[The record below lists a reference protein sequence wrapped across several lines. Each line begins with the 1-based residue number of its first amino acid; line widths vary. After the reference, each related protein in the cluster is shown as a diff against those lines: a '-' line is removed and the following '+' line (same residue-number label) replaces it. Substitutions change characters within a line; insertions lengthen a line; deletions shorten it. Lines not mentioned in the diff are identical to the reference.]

1 MRILHTSDWHLGA
14 RLGNQDR
21 LEDQFARVEEL
32 CVHLDEQEA
41 DLLLV
46 AGDVFDEHGAEPL
59 ARIVSR
65 LAKLL
70 TPRIEAGLTAVFI
83 PGNHDREHV
92 FPLLRGLQDL
102 VAPAAERRVI
112 FSDRPSVVRVAG
124 KDGERVQL
132 VLVPYPTPLRYDLAD
147 QRWASPDAKRQALA
161 EAVRASLQQL
171 EAAARSE
178 GRGLPTVMTGH
189 LLIRGVT
196 VGLYQLTEA
205 EDVPMEPGDLPA
217 YSYVA
222 LGHIHKAQAVGADY
236 VRYCGSLE
244 RMDRGEAA
252 DEKVALCVDV
262 TRSGLQEV
270 RPLPI
275 RATPF
280 ARVEA
285 SSETELEQAAAQLPE
300 RERTLVSLAMALR
313 REQNLGD
320 LLAMA
325 RRLFPRLY
333 EPPEVRWLDAPG
345 RPSRPSLEVN
355 RHDVSGTVRAYLR
368 EVLRGDPDET
378 ELLQL
383 AEELV
388 RAAEDAR

>member
-21 LEDQFARVEEL
+21 LEDQYARLEEL
-32 CVHLDEQEA
+32 CRHLDEQEV

-46 AGDVFDEHGAEPL
+46 AGDVFDEHRAESL
-59 ARIVSR
+59 ARIVGR

-92 FPLLRGLQDL
+92 FPLLRGLQEL
-102 VAPAAERRVI
+102 VAPGAERRVV
-112 FSDRPSVVRVAG
+112 FADRPSLVRVAG

-132 VLVPYPTPLRYDLAD
+132 VLMPYPTPLRYDLAD
-147 QRWASPDAKRQALA
+147 QRWPSPDAKRQALA
-161 EAVRASLQQL
+161 EAVRASLRKL
-171 EAAARSE
+171 EAEARTE
-178 GRGLPTVMTGH
+178 GKGLPTVMCGH
-189 LLIRGVT
+189 FLVRGVT

-205 EDVPMEPGDLPA
+205 EDVPVEPGDLPA

-222 LGHIHKAQAVGADY
+222 LGHIHKAQPVGADY

-252 DEKVALCVDV
+252 DEKVVLFVDV
-262 TRSGLQEV
+262 ARSGLQEV
-270 RPLPI
+270 RSLPL

-280 ARVEA
+280 AQVEA
-285 SSETELEQAAAQLPE
+285 SSEADLEQAAERLPE
-300 RERTLVSLAMALR
+300 PQRTLVSLTMSLR
-313 REQNLGD
+313 REQNLGE
-320 LLAMA
+320 LLVLT

-333 EPPEVRWLDAPG
+333 SAPEICWTDAPSQ
-345 RPSRPSLEVN
+345 PSRPSLEVN
-355 RHDVSGTVRAYLR
+355 RHDVPGTVRAYLR
-368 EVLRGDPDET
+368 QVLRGDPDE
-378 ELLQL
+378 EALLDL

-388 RAAEDAR
+388 HATEDAQ